1 MVLVVLQVRHP
12 VRLIRPA
19 VKDMI
24 AHPAPPVSDASVD
37 LAGVRLAGLP
47 TQCLAVVR
55 DSRQS
60 ASAGAP
66 EPQAARRCQ
75 ELQLLDALP
84 MAVFRRL
91 AQDAGFPQPVSVP
104 ELQSELK
111 LVSKV
116 QPQVV

>member
-24 AHPAPPVSDASVD
+24 AHLAPPVSDASVD

-66 EPQAARRCQ
+66 EPQAAQRCQ

-84 MAVFRRL
+84 MAVF
-91 AQDAGFPQPVSVP
+91 QDAGFPQPVSVP
-104 ELQSELK
+104 EPQSELK